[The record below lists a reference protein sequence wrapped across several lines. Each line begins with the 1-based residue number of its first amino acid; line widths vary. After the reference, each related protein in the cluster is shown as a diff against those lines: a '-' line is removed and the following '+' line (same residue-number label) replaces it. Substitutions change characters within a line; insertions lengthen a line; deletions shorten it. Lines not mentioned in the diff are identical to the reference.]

1 MPLSHVETDGTVKM
15 VNVSEKSE
23 TRRVAVA
30 EGKIMMSRETWI
42 AIRERSLKKGDALVT
57 AQIAGI
63 MAAKETSRLIPL
75 CHPIA
80 LSHVSVEFEFAE
92 DESSI
97 SCRCETES
105 TALTGV
111 EMEALTGCSVALLSI
126 YDMGKAIDRSMRIC
140 DVRVTLKDGGKSGK
154 YVG

>member
-1 MPLSHVETDGTVKM
+1 MALSHVEADGTVKM

-30 EGKIMMSRETWI
+30 EGTIMMNRKTWA
-42 AIRERSLKKGDALVT
+42 AIREGTLKKGDALVT

-80 LSHVSVEFEFAE
+80 LTHVSVKFEFGE

-105 TALTGV
+105 TAATGV
-111 EMEALTGCSVALLSI
+111 EMEALTGCSVALLTI
-126 YDMGKAIDRSMRIC
+126 YDMGKASDRGMRIC
-140 DVRVTLKDGGKSGK
+140 DVHVALKDGGKSGR